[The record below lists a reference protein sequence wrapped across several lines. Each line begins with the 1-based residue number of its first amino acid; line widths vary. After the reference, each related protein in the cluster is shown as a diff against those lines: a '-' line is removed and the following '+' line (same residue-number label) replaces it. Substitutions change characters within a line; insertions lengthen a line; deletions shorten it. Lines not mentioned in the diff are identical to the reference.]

1 MKRLLSTIAM
11 MAAMSTAAM
20 GQAFDNLPIPDE
32 NNVIDNTPDS
42 IGKALMSRPK
52 PGTTRVGN
60 NPVLFL
66 IGNSTMRL
74 RANFNIQIG

>member
-1 MKRLLSTIAM
+1 MTSVMLIMIFVVNTS
-11 MAAMSTAAM
+11 M

-32 NNVIDNTPDS
+32 NNVVDNTPDS

-60 NPVLFL
+60 NPVVFFTGDSIRCIHYFLF
-66 IGNSTMRL
+66 SHYKC
-74 RANFNIQIG
+74 